1 MTKHEIQKVLESHQ
15 KWLEDPRKGESARLN
30 DEDLRDI
37 DFNGVNLSDAE
48 LIRVDLREANLDGLI
63 LDNAELG
70 SSDLRGANL
79 SNTKLIHTD
88 LRSANLTNSI
98 LKGAT
103 LSAADLR
110 GADLSYAD
118 LSEAN
123 LYGARIDGAYL
134 HGANLHK
141 ANLNAAELDGA
152 DFKDANL
159 NSADLSKTSLIYS
172 IFNRSIFKETNFKS
186 ALLGNTVF
194 SSVDLSELQGL
205 DSCQHLMQ
213 SYVDVHSLLKISKEL
228 PQVFLRGIGLPE
240 NFIDYLPSLLEIPI
254 QYYSCFISYS
264 NKDELFAKRIHNDLQ
279 NNGVRCW
286 FAPEDMKTGDKI
298 RDTIYAAIKVRDKL
312 LVILSKDSINSEWL
326 EEEVEKALA
335 EEQKLGKRIL
345 FPIRIDD
352 SVMETDKAFVQKIKN
367 NTHIGDFTK
376 WKEPEEYKKVFDR
389 LLRDLKVD

>member
-1 MTKHEIQKVLESHQ
+1 
-15 KWLEDPRKGESARLN
+15 
-30 DEDLRDI
+30 
-37 DFNGVNLSDAE
+37 
-48 LIRVDLREANLDGLI
+48 
-63 LDNAELG
+63 
-70 SSDLRGANL
+70 
-79 SNTKLIHTD
+79 
-88 LRSANLTNSI
+88 
-98 LKGAT
+98 
-103 LSAADLR
+103 
-110 GADLSYAD
+110 
-118 LSEAN
+118 
-123 LYGARIDGAYL
+123 
-134 HGANLHK
+134 
-141 ANLNAAELDGA
+141 
-152 DFKDANL
+152 
-159 NSADLSKTSLIYS
+159 
-172 IFNRSIFKETNFKS
+172 
-186 ALLGNTVF
+186 
-194 SSVDLSELQGL
+194 
-205 DSCQHLMQ
+205 MQ